1 MKNLEPRA
9 VWAIFDEITRVPRPS
24 KNEGR
29 IVAWLV
35 AFAEKHGLE
44 HRTDDVGNVVIRRP
58 ASPGMEGRG
67 TVVLQNHVDM
77 VCESDAGALNSSGE
91 PFDFSRDG
99 IETYVTDDGWVRARG
114 TTLGADNGMGM
125 ALALALLVDP
135 EAVVPPL
142 EALFTVDEETG
153 LTGAFNLGGNMI
165 SGRYLINLDS
175 EDEGEVFIGCAGGVD
190 TLARFDCPM
199 ERVPSG
205 YRFFE
210 VVVSGLLG
218 GHSGDDIEKGRGN
231 SNKILGRLLWAVRA
245 LRIAS
250 IDGGNLRN
258 AIPREARAVVGVPE
272 TGVNEFARLVE
283 EFDADIAGELA
294 HSDPGVRVS
303 ITPVPVPAR
312 VVDAATG
319 RRLVSALVGV
329 PNGPLAMSFS
339 VPGLVETSSNLAS
352 VKMTTP
358 SAASAA
364 APIVAAEQCSAL
376 SARRVASLG
385 SATPP
390 PSREGSFPRTGQI
403 VVSTSQRSS
412 VESGKRAAAAAVEAV
427 FSLAGARVEH
437 SDGYPGWAPNPDSH
451 LLEVTKEAYADL
463 FGGPVKVRAIHAGL
477 ECGLFLEKYPGL
489 DMISTGPT
497 ILGAH
502 SPNERLKIDTVEK
515 TWRLLLEILRHLD

>member
-1 MKNLEPRA
+1 MSELTSLEPRV
-9 VWAIFDEITRVPRPS
+9 VWAIFDEITKVPRPS

-29 IVAWLV
+29 IVAWLQE
-35 AFAEKHGLE
+35 FARRHGLRQ
-44 HRTDDVGNVVIRRP
+44 RTDDVGNVVIRRP
-58 ASPGMEGRG
+58 ASPGMEGRP

-77 VCESDAGALNSSGE
+77 VCERDSDVQHD
-91 PFDFSRDG
+91 FDRDP

-125 ALALALLVDP
+125 ALALALLIDP
-135 EAVVPPL
+135 EAALPPL

-153 LTGAFNLGGNMI
+153 LTGAFNLGPDMI

-175 EDEGEVFIGCAGGVD
+175 EDEGEVFIGCAGGID

-199 ERVPSG
+199 EAAPEDH
-205 YRFFE
+205 RFFE

-231 SNKILGRLLWAVRA
+231 SNKILARLLWVRTPTA

-272 TGVNEFARLVE
+272 TGVNEFSRLVE
-283 EFDADIAGELA
+283 GFDADIAGELA
-294 HSDPGVRVS
+294 HSDPEVSVS
-303 ITPVPVPAR
+303 ISPVAAPAR
-312 VVDAATG
+312 VIEADTA

-329 PNGPLAMSFS
+329 ANGPLAMSFS

-352 VKMTTP
+352 VKM
-358 SAASAA
+358 
-364 APIVAAEQCSAL
+364 QD
-376 SARRVASLG
+376 
-385 SATPP
+385 
-390 PSREGSFPRTGQI
+390 GQI
-403 VVSTSQRSS
+403 EVTTSQRSS
-412 VESGKRAAAAAVEAV
+412 LESGKRAAAAAVEAV

-463 FGGPVKVRAIHAGL
+463 FGGPIKVRAIHAGL

-515 TWRLLLEILRHLD
+515 TWRLLLEILRRIE